1 MSKLYLE
8 GILPALQPTCVE
20 FDRLCR
26 EYDIPYIIVEDSP
39 TKQSYRLGKSEPR
52 ILKAIKEYAD
62 QNSAT
67 VNGNEQDISVL
78 AGDCASKKCFVAVI
92 DDDIQSKM
100 MEAVIHYMGSRHN
113 RLINESFKELEVPT
127 RMVDTEALWQTH
139 MDHPRW
145 MELGDRKNMYADR
158 QADYPPVV
166 TDSVI
171 QDPIKHSGVLVDGF
185 RRLYRAHANRESK
198 IEAMDIADIIKEYQT
213 RLEQSMNEDQYK
225 SPTRKMIRKQ
235 SAHPSSFE
243 PSKSFG
249 GIDGYSKY
257 SKKKMDECY
266 QGEIGKISKDL
277 LAHDNKTVIPAGA
290 VIRVVDADE
299 GLPDVW
305 YDGRIINVDRAKLE
319 EVWKP
324 TSFANQLETLLM
336 AEEESKTNIAPEG
349 SELEDKLSSAFGG
362 TISIVEPEILF
373 TITPKRNENV

>member
-1 MSKLYLE
+1 MNLYLE
-8 GILPALQPTCVE
+8 GIIPALQSTCVE

-26 EYDIPYIIVEDSP
+26 HYDIPYIIVEDSP
-39 TKQSYRLGKSEPR
+39 TKQSYRLATPDKR
-52 ILKAIKEYAD
+52 ILTAIREYAD
-62 QNSAT
+62 QNSNT

-78 AGDCASKKCFVAVI
+78 AGDCGSPKKCFVAVI

-100 MEAVIHYMGSRHN
+100 MEAVIHYMGSRHGQ
-113 RLINESFKELEVPT
+113 LINDSFKELEVPT
-127 RMVDTEALWQTH
+127 RMVDTEALWQSH
-139 MDHPRW
+139 MEHPRW
-145 MELGDRKNMYADR
+145 NELGDRKNMYADR

-166 TDSVI
+166 TDSVL
-171 QDPIKHSGVLVDGF
+171 QDPVRHSGVLVDGF
-185 RRLYRAHANRESK
+185 RRLYRSHANREPK

-213 RLEQSMNEDQYK
+213 RLEQSMNEDRHK
-225 SPTRKMIRKQ
+225 ASV
-235 SAHPSSFE
+235 
-243 PSKSFG
+243 PSKTFG
-249 GIDGYSKY
+249 VSKY

-277 LAHDNKTVIPAGA
+277 LAHDNKTIIPAGST
-290 VIRVVDADE
+290 IRVVDGDE

-373 TITPKRNENV
+373 TITPKRNNA

>member
-1 MSKLYLE
+1 MNLYLE
-8 GILPALQPTCVE
+8 GIIPALQPTCVE

-26 EYDIPYIIVEDSP
+26 QYDIPYIIVEDSP
-39 TKQSYRLGKSEPR
+39 TKQSYRLAKPDKR
-52 ILKAIKEYAD
+52 VLTAIKEYAD
-62 QNSAT
+62 QNNTT
-67 VNGNEQDISVL
+67 VDGSEQDISVL
-78 AGDCASKKCFVAVI
+78 AGDYNSPKKCFVAVI

-100 MEAVIHYMGSRHN
+100 MEAVIHYMGSRHGQ
-113 RLINESFKELEVPT
+113 LINDSFKELEVPT
-127 RMVDTEALWQTH
+127 RMVDTEALWQSH

-166 TDSVI
+166 TDSVL
-171 QDPIKHSGVLVDGF
+171 QDPVRHSGVLVDGF
-185 RRLYRAHANRESK
+185 RRLYRSHANREPK

-225 SPTRKMIRKQ
+225 APTRRMIRKQ

-243 PSKSFG
+243 PSTSFG

-257 SKKKMDECY
+257 SKKQMDECY

-277 LAHDNKTVIPAGA
+277 LAHDNKTIIPAGST
-290 VIRVVDADE
+290 IRVVDGDE

-373 TITPKRNENV
+373 TITPKRNNA